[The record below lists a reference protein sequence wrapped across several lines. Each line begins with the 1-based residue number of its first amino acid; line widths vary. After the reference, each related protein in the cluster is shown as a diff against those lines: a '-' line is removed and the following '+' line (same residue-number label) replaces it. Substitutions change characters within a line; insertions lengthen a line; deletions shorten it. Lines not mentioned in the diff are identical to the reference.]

1 MCGFSIEYGSGS
13 AKGALLKGNVEIAN
27 ITAKDIVFGGIL
39 EESNSA
45 FVFCFHIAFK
55 NSFWIDFEPTK
66 VSGILGMAYNSLACQ
81 PTCVNTLFDELYAQ
95 GVISHRIFTVLLNPN
110 DGVLVLGGAGDF
122 ERNESNPTPILQ
134 EE

>member
-55 NSFWIDFEPTK
+55 NSF
-66 VSGILGMAYNSLACQ
+66 
-81 PTCVNTLFDELYAQ
+81 
-95 GVISHRIFTVLLNPN
+95 
-110 DGVLVLGGAGDF
+110 
-122 ERNESNPTPILQ
+122 
-134 EE
+134 